1 LEDFVLM
8 TVRRNTRSPVKL
20 GRWESWKVAR
30 QSWMRKTGKSWTRE
44 TRKRKWGEEGE
55 EVGERP
61 GINGHFADEA
71 KEEEELAGKEKD
83 GGKHEGGDKN
93 YLLSSFLHKCRD
105 QYIPRK

>member
-1 LEDFVLM
+1 
-8 TVRRNTRSPVKL
+8 
-20 GRWESWKVAR
+20 
-30 QSWMRKTGKSWTRE
+30 MRKSWTRE

-71 KEEEELAGKEKD
+71 KEEELAGKEKD
-83 GGKHEGGDKN
+83 GGRHEGGDKN